1 MKYGA
6 ARTIYFAPSDLKQFT
21 VGLLWGEKGA
31 ISTTIE
37 RGELSKDFYDAT
49 HVGF

>member
-1 MKYGA
+1 MLNEGPNLRRYIKTVAGA
-6 ARTIYFAPSDLKQFT
+6 
-21 VGLLWGEKGA
+21 
-31 ISTTIE
+31 STTIE